1 MHKKFNSILAVSM
14 SALLF
19 IENAC
24 VGYAYAADEVS
35 VFKLDCT
42 TSSDGIDTS
51 LELGGNLDI
60 CGFSAELIY
69 DKTKY
74 SISEE
79 SLDAAEV
86 DDSAL
91 INDKPSKGKLMISF
105 TGTSNITE
113 PVKVFDLHIDC
124 SGTPSKDDLTLKIT
138 DAYNEVY
145 EDKDYKIVVNWN
157 GETSEETPVT
167 TAVPVPVTTTS
178 PAPATTAPA
187 PATTDEKEIK
197 TTAVSPA
204 TSVSVPVTTAGSATE
219 KASSDNNI
227 FYVVTDNSDPDFTL
241 LTFGVRGTVR
251 FAGVD
256 GTISLR
262 IEDDSLVSKVKDSGG
277 MMSNYDT
284 SMKKI
289 RFTYSNP
296 KAKNTV
302 KPEELFTYKLP
313 KLTDKEIEA
322 IKLNIT
328 EAYDDSSSDVVYSI
342 SYSSEGSGEV
352 VTVPA
357 TTTKATT
364 AVPVTT
370 VTETTAAP
378 VTTIVTNIPGDVNLD
393 GTVDLSDTVALKQH
407 LGNPEKYPLSE
418 QAAKNAD
425 VYKDGVIDDK
435 DADTI
440 QEYLAKIVKELPVIP
455 SAETTATTAATK
467 AVETTTVAVT
477 TTPSTIPGDVN
488 MDGIVDLSD
497 GVALKQHVGNPEK
510 YPLSEQ
516 AAKNA
521 DVYQDGVLDDTDAD
535 TIQEY
540 LAKIITKLPVIPS
553 EVTTTATTT
562 KAAETTT
569 VAVTTTPSTIPGDVN
584 MDGIVD
590 LSDGVA
596 LKQHIGNP
604 EKYPLS
610 EQAAKNAD
618 VYQDGVLDDTDA
630 DTIQEYLAKIITK
643 LPVIPSEVTT
653 TAATTKAA
661 ETTTVAVTT
670 TPSTIPGDVNMD
682 GIVDLSD
689 GVALKQ
695 HIGNSEK
702 YPLSEQAAKN
712 ADVYQDGVLDDT
724 DADTIQEYLAKII
737 TKLPVIPSEV
747 TTTAATT
754 KTAETTTVAV
764 TTTPSTIPGDVNMD
778 GIVDLSDGVALRQ
791 HIGNPEKYPLSE
803 QAAKN
808 ADVYQDGIIDVTD
821 ADTIQEYLAKII
833 TKLPVIP
840 SEVTTTAATTK
851 AAETTTEPVTTT
863 PSTIPGDVNMDG
875 IVDITDAVILG
886 LHLDGDKELSDQAL
900 KNADVYKDGTV
911 DVNDKDTL
919 QKYLAK
925 LIPELPVE
933 PEDIP
938 ETTATTSAAP
948 ETTTVPVSTEPSTK
962 PGDVN
967 MDGMVDISDSV
978 LLNKYLNDPENNPLS
993 EQAQENADVYKD
1005 GRLTASDSETIVKYI
1020 SSIVK
1025 ELPVDPEATAETAA
1039 TSVTT
1044 TVPVTT
1050 VSTTAS
1056 TVKPSDTTSTSTEK
1070 AATTEAKT
1078 TATTAATTTVVVT
1091 TTVTVTETK
1100 PTTSTTAST
1109 TTKPVTTTV
1118 TTSATAAPTTTTT
1131 TVPTTTVKASTTAVP
1146 TTKPVTST
1154 SAVPTTIPTT
1164 STTAVPTTVTTTA
1177 SESTT
1182 STSAAADTTTIQTT
1196 VTETETT
1203 TTTTIVTDI
1212 CGDVNVD
1219 GTVEVADLI
1228 LLKKHIADPENSPL
1242 TSQGAKNADTYKDGV
1257 LDSKD
1262 TDALLNYISKI
1273 IDELPVLPEKS
1284 TQPPVSVTTNAAA
1297 TTTAT
1302 ETETETKTATTTP
1315 VISKLCGDINSDGS
1329 VDVGDAVA
1337 LKKYIADPENTELTL
1352 QELKNAD
1359 VYQDGVID
1367 SKDSETLLAYLGHS
1381 IDTIPVIPEK
1391 PVTTTAADTT
1401 EPVTTTTAISKVPG
1415 DVNNDSTVDMSDLVT
1430 LMAYVSDPESAPLS
1444 EQALENADVYKD
1456 GVIDSKD
1463 TDTLVDFLADLITE
1477 LPVEPKA
1484 PETTTAAPETTAATE
1499 TTAEETTATESTTAS
1514 ETTSAAETT
1523 TETTTAVPETTTVTA
1538 TEPVPV
1544 TTEPAQ
1550 TPDYVLGDVNL
1561 DGIIDANDASKI
1573 LEIYAKYSSGD
1584 TPAETEAQLRA
1595 AEVDNDRMITS
1606 SDASLILAYYAS
1618 VSTGEDIK
1626 FEDYLAANGIVR

>member
-497 GVALKQHVGNPEK
+497 GVALKQHV
-510 YPLSEQ
+510 
-516 AAKNA
+516 
-521 DVYQDGVLDDTDAD
+521 
-535 TIQEY
+535 
-540 LAKIITKLPVIPS
+540 
-553 EVTTTATTT
+553 
-562 KAAETTT
+562 
-569 VAVTTTPSTIPGDVN
+569 
-584 MDGIVD
+584 
-590 LSDGVA
+590 
-596 LKQHIGNP
+596 GNP